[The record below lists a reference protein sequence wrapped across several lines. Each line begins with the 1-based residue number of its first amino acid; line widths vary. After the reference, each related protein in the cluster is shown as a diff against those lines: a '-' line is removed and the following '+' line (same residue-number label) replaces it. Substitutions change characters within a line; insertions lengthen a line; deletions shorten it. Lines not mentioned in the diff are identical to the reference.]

1 MRDSYYL
8 RIFTKPG
15 FYIIK
20 IVVFILLITVVIRP
34 NSSFAQEQTIDRLK
48 KVLPGLRDTGRVDC
62 LNAIGQQYFIMSQID
77 SATRFVQLAYEESRQ
92 LNYIQTYRNTSNMLR
107 H

>member
-1 MRDSYYL
+1 
-8 RIFTKPG
+8 
-15 FYIIK
+15 
-20 IVVFILLITVVIRP
+20 VVFILLITVVIRP
-34 NSSFAQEQTIDRLK
+34 NSSLAQEQTIDSFK

-92 LNYIQTYRNTSNMLR
+92 LNYIQRVQKYVKHAPSLTPAAAVAK
-107 H
+107 HW